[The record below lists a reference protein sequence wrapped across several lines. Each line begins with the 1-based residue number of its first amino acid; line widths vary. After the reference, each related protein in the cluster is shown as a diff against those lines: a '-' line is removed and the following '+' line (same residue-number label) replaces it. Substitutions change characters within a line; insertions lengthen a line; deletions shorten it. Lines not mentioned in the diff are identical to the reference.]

1 MNIHVHIYVS
11 IYSALDGSDYTM
23 LTMDVLFSAG
33 AENMHTECV
42 NISITNDNLLER
54 NETFTVQL
62 TSADLDVL
70 TPDSMTYI
78 TITSEDGKMVN

>member
-1 MNIHVHIYVS
+1 MS
-11 IYSALDGSDYTM
+11 LYSALDGSDYTM

-33 AENMHTECV
+33 ADNMRTECV
-42 NISITNDNLLER
+42 NISITNDSLLER

-70 TPDSMTYI
+70 TPDNMTYI
-78 TITSEDGKMVN
+78 TITSEDGKMVD